1 MAEKT
6 AGEEK
11 LSNVLEMGEKLYP
24 DTASTGRDKIHNQL
38 RTAKDVWD
46 RLQADLV
53 CSVPSFSH

>member
-24 DTASTGRDKIHNQL
+24 DTASTGRDKIRNQL

-53 CSVPSFSH
+53 CSVPSFTH